1 MYRVAVITLSD
12 KGARGEREDVSGQV
26 IEDMVKEAGY
36 KVVSRQLLSDDRQGL
51 TDALISLCDSNTAEL
66 ILTTGGT
73 GFSPRDN
80 APEATLTACERMA
93 PGIAE
98 AMRMASLQITPRAM
112 LSRAVSGIRKKTL
125 IVNLPGSPKA
135 VKENL
140 SFILPTLDTAL
151 PFSSAMT
158 AMCTPMSRLGG
169 VILAAGLSSRM
180 KQFKPLMMIDG
191 KSMIR
196 HVIDLMR
203 GAGAETIVVV
213 TGHNRARIEAH
224 LADAGVLFRV
234 QPRLCA
240 HPAARIPA
248 HRVVRITWTRR
259 PHPHLP
265 RRCAVGFAAN
275 RSRPACALRGL
286 RATHVSRRSRT
297 PRHFGR
303 FSHSHADDL

>member
-1 MYRVAVITLSD
+1 MNMYRVAVITLSD

-36 KVVSRQLLSDDRQGL
+36 GVVSRQLLSDDRQGL
-51 TDALISLCDSNTAEL
+51 TDALISLCDSNAAEL

-140 SFILPTLDTAL
+140 SFILPTLEHGIA
-151 PFSSAMT
+151 
-158 AMCTPMSRLGG
+158 
-169 VILAAGLSSRM
+169 ILVGD
-180 KQFKPLMMIDG
+180 DG
-191 KSMIR
+191 
-196 HVIDLMR
+196 
-203 GAGAETIVVV
+203 E
-213 TGHNRARIEAH
+213 
-224 LADAGVLFRV
+224 
-234 QPRLCA
+234 CA
-240 HPAARIPA
+240 HP
-248 HRVVRITWTRR
+248 
-259 PHPHLP
+259 
-265 RRCAVGFAAN
+265 
-275 RSRPACALRGL
+275 
-286 RATHVSRRSRT
+286 
-297 PRHFGR
+297 
-303 FSHSHADDL
+303 